1 MKNLTAILL
10 FCLCALGCS
19 PVEKTERA
27 ILDTDMG
34 NDTDDALALLM
45 FYKYEDEGKGKLEC
59 IALNKDNPQSAV
71 ATDIIA
77 QYYGRGDIPICRVAP
92 SSGVSKN
99 NGWFLKE
106 LADAKK
112 PDGSF
117 RFKRNITETTP
128 VPEAVKYLRKVL
140 AQAPDKSISY
150 VSIGFLTN
158 IANLLK
164 SQPDE
169 ISPLDGKSLFAKKVK
184 VLSLMGAEF
193 LPIGNPN
200 PKNCNPEFNVS
211 SDIASSK
218 YVFENCPVDIIF
230 SGHEVGAS
238 ILYPHKMALE
248 RFGEGDNPVMLAYDA
263 VAINGR
269 KQNPKNLTLPTYDLT
284 SVLYVFEP
292 ELFKLSERGT
302 VSIYN
307 EKGVAQFS
315 KNPGGKH
322 RYMIVDTPEMKKKI
336 LDRLGELT
344 DVKPR

>member
-1 MKNLTAILL
+1 M
-10 FCLCALGCS
+10 GCS
-19 PVEKTERA
+19 SAEVPERV

-34 NDTDDALALLM
+34 NDSDDALALLM
-45 FYKYEDEGKGKLEC
+45 FYKYADEGKGKLEC
-59 IALNKDNPQSAV
+59 IAINKDHPQACV

-77 QYYGRGDIPICRVAP
+77 QYYGRGDIPICRVEP
-92 SSGVSKN
+92 SAGVSKN

-106 LADAKK
+106 LVDAKK
-112 PDGSF
+112 SDGSLL
-117 RFKRNITETTP
+117 FKRKITEKTP
-128 VPEAVKYLRKVL
+128 IPEAVKYLRQVL
-140 AQAPDKSISY
+140 AKAPDKSISY

-164 SQPDE
+164 SPADD
-169 ISPLDGKSLFAKKVK
+169 ISPLDGKALFEKKVK

-193 LPIGNPN
+193 LPLGNPD
-200 PKNCNPEFNVS
+200 PKKCNPEFNVS
-211 SDIASSK
+211 SDIESSK
-218 YVFENCPVDIIF
+218 YVFKHCPVDIVF
-230 SGHEVGAS
+230 SGQEVGAS

-248 RFGEGDNPVMLAYDA
+248 RFGEENNPVMLAYEV

-307 EKGVAQFS
+307 EKGVAQFT
-315 KNPGGKH
+315 KDPNGKH
-322 RYMIVDTPEMKKKI
+322 RYMIADTPAMKKKI

-344 DVKPR
+344 DVKPKQNVK